1 MNSPKLLEAV
11 AELEAQREII
21 DAAIL
26 HLRKAVVALGGATPL
41 PDVEPVTVENVG
53 SSLRWGR
60 PTPTRG
66 PSYTA
71 QAEQAIIAAK
81 HPLHINDIVEYITS
95 IRGNKPDR
103 SSVESGILRDIRKQ
117 EEKAKGS
124 SKLFRSGPSTY
135 DVRKSLSIAS

>member
-1 MNSPKLLEAV
+1 
-11 AELEAQREII
+11 
-21 DAAIL
+21 
-26 HLRKAVVALGGATPL
+26 
-41 PDVEPVTVENVG
+41 
-53 SSLRWGR
+53 
-60 PTPTRG
+60 
-66 PSYTA
+66 
-71 QAEQAIIAAK
+71 
-81 HPLHINDIVEYITS
+81 LHINDIVEYITS